1 MKARSLSWAVVALL
15 AVAAVCVPFMVSG
28 YMVRQFTEI
37 FMYAIL
43 ASALNII
50 AGYTGYVAFGNMV
63 FFGMGAYTVA
73 ILMTKAN
80 FPFAAAF
87 VFAGIISVITAVL
100 LGALLLRLK
109 GQYFALGTTGVM
121 LAVRQVV
128 DIWSSLTGGT
138 QGITIPRLP
147 GTPYFANAFF
157 YFFMLVLLIITVFF
171 VSRLHTNRLGYAFKA
186 IRADE
191 EAANVMGINTTKYK
205 IIAWSLSAFFTGL
218 TGAVY
223 AYWFSYIESKAV
235 FDILWVTNM
244 FVMIIVG
251 GMGTVMGPVVGA
263 FLLQSVSRFFWSRY
277 MTLHLGILGTI
288 IIFTV
293 LFIPN
298 GILKVRWKGI
308 VGFCV
313 GKLRAEKFRRPK
325 ASAGEDKRE

>member
-1 MKARSLSWAVVALL
+1 MKARTISWVI
-15 AVAAVCVPFMVSG
+15 VAALTATAVFLPFMVSG

-50 AGYTGYVAFGNMV
+50 AGYTGYAAFGNMV

-73 ILMTKAN
+73 ILMVKAN

-87 VFAGIISVITAVL
+87 VCAGVVSVITAII
-100 LGALLLRLK
+100 LGVMLLRLK
-109 GQYFALGTTGVM
+109 GPYFALGTTGAM

-128 DIWSSLTGGT
+128 DIWSDLTGGT
-138 QGITIPRLP
+138 MGISIPRLP

-157 YFFMLVLLIITVFF
+157 YFFMLALLIITVLFI
-171 VSRLHTNRLGYAFKA
+171 SRLHTNRLGYAFKA

-263 FLLQSVSRFFWSRY
+263 FLLQSISRFFWSRY

-293 LFIPN
+293 LFLPN

-308 VGFCV
+308 AGFCT
-313 GKLRAEKFRRPK
+313 GKLRSLKTPAREGN
-325 ASAGEDKRE
+325 GE

>member
-1 MKARSLSWAVVALL
+1 MSRCATIGVLL
-15 AVAAVCVPFMVSG
+15 ALALAALGLPFLVSG
-28 YMVRQFTEI
+28 FWVRQFTEI

-50 AGYTGYVAFGNMV
+50 AGYTGYTAFGNMV

-80 FPFAAAF
+80 FPFAVAF
-87 VFAGIISVITAVL
+87 LCAGVISVIAAVL
-100 LGALLLRLK
+100 LGMLLLRLK
-109 GQYFALGTTGVM
+109 GQYFALGTTGAM
-121 LAVRQVV
+121 LAVRQIV
-128 DIWSSLTGGT
+128 DIWSDFTGGT
-138 QGITIPRLP
+138 QGISIPRLP

-157 YFFMLVLLIITVFF
+157 YFFMLGLLVVTVLF

-186 IRADE
+186 IRANE

-223 AYWFSYIESKAV
+223 AYWFSYIESKTV
-235 FDILWVTNM
+235 FDVLWVTNM

-251 GMGTVMGPVVGA
+251 GMGTVLGPVVGA
-263 FLLQSVSRFFWSRY
+263 FLLQTVSRYFWSRY

-288 IIFTV
+288 IIFAV
-293 LFIPN
+293 LCIPN
-298 GILKVRWKGI
+298 GILRVRWKGI
-308 VGFCV
+308 AGFLCE
-313 GKLRAEKFRRPK
+313 KIRAVKD
-325 ASAGEDKRE
+325 ASAQKEARR

>member
-1 MKARSLSWAVVALL
+1 MKARTISWVIVAALT
-15 AVAAVCVPFMVSG
+15 VAAVFLPFIVSG

-50 AGYTGYVAFGNMV
+50 AGYTGYAAFGNMV

-73 ILMTKAN
+73 ILMVKAN

-87 VFAGIISVITAVL
+87 VCAGVVSVITAII
-100 LGALLLRLK
+100 LGVMLLRLK
-109 GQYFALGTTGVM
+109 GPYFALGTTGAM

-128 DIWSSLTGGT
+128 DIWSDLTGGT
-138 QGITIPRLP
+138 MGISIPRLP

-157 YFFMLVLLIITVFF
+157 YFFMLALLIITVLFI
-171 VSRLHTNRLGYAFKA
+171 SRLHTNRLGYAFKA

-263 FLLQSVSRFFWSRY
+263 FLLQSISRFFWSRY

-293 LFIPN
+293 LFLPN

-308 VGFCV
+308 AGFCT
-313 GKLRAEKFRRPK
+313 GKLRSLKTPAREGN
-325 ASAGEDKRE
+325 GE

>member
-1 MKARSLSWAVVALL
+1 MRLVGRRSASVGVLVLLAIVALGL
-15 AVAAVCVPFMVSG
+15 PFLVSG
-28 YMVRQFTEI
+28 FWVRQFTEI

-50 AGYTGYVAFGNMV
+50 AGYTGYAAFGNMV

-87 VFAGIISVITAVL
+87 VCAGVVSVIMAII

-109 GQYFALGTTGVM
+109 GPYFALGTTGSM
-121 LAVRQVV
+121 LAVRQIV
-128 DIWSSLTGGT
+128 DIWSDFTGGT
-138 QGITIPRLP
+138 QGISIPRLP

-157 YFFMLVLLIITVFF
+157 YFFMLLLMLCTVFF

-218 TGAVY
+218 AGAVY

-263 FLLQSVSRFFWSRY
+263 FLLQTVSRYFWSRY

-288 IIFTV
+288 IIFAV
-293 LFIPN
+293 LCIPN
-298 GILKVRWKGI
+298 GILRVRWKGL
-308 VGFCV
+308 VV
-313 GKLRAEKFRRPK
+313 LVSEKLRGVR
-325 ASAGEDKRE
+325 GEGSR

>member
-1 MKARSLSWAVVALL
+1 MKTNRLLTGSVL
-15 AVAAVCVPFMVSG
+15 AVLAAITLSLPFFVSG
-28 YMVRQFTEI
+28 FWVRQFTEI

-50 AGYTGYVAFGNMV
+50 AGYTGYAAFGNMV

-73 ILMTKAN
+73 ILMTKAE
-80 FPFAAAF
+80 FPFALAF
-87 VFAGIISVITAVL
+87 VAAGVISVIMAIL
-100 LGALLLRLK
+100 LGFLLLRLK
-109 GQYFALGTTGVM
+109 GPYFALGTTGSM
-121 LAVRQVV
+121 LAVRQIV
-128 DIWSSLTGGT
+128 DIWSDFTGGT
-138 QGITIPRLP
+138 QGISIPRLP

-157 YFFMLVLLIITVFF
+157 YFFMLALLLVTVLF

-186 IRADE
+186 IRANE

-223 AYWFSYIESKAV
+223 AYWFSYIESKTV

-263 FLLQSVSRFFWSRY
+263 FLLQTVSRYFWSRY
-277 MTLHLGILGTI
+277 MTLHLGMLGTI
-288 IIFTV
+288 IIFAV
-293 LFIPN
+293 LCIPN
-298 GILKVRWKGI
+298 GILRVQWQGL
-308 VGFCV
+308 VGLWA
-313 GKLRAEKFRRPK
+313 GKLRGLR
-325 ASAGEDKRE
+325 ASAKKEDAP

>member
-1 MKARSLSWAVVALL
+1 MKMRNLSWAVVAAL

-80 FPFAAAF
+80 FPFAVAF
-87 VFAGIISVITAVL
+87 VCAGVISVFTAVL

-109 GQYFALGTTGVM
+109 GQYFALGTTGTM

-128 DIWSSLTGGT
+128 DIWSDLTGGT
-138 QGITIPRLP
+138 QGISIPRLP

-205 IIAWSLSAFFTGL
+205 IIAWCLSAFFTGL

-263 FLLQSVSRFFWSRY
+263 FLLQTISRFFWSRY

-293 LFIPN
+293 LCIPN
-298 GILKVRWKGI
+298 GILRVRWKGI
-308 VGFCV
+308 MGI
-313 GKLRAEKFRRPK
+313 LAEKFRGGKFRSPK
-325 ASAGEDKRE
+325 GPAKEGER

>member
-1 MKARSLSWAVVALL
+1 MKRRFLTLGVLALL
-15 AVAAVCVPFMVSG
+15 AALTLSLPFLVSG
-28 YMVRQFTEI
+28 FWVRQFTEI

-50 AGYTGYVAFGNMV
+50 AGYTGYTAFGNMV

-73 ILMTKAN
+73 ILMTKAG
-80 FPFAAAF
+80 FPFALAF
-87 VFAGIISVITAVL
+87 ASAGGISVIAAVL
-100 LGALLLRLK
+100 LGMLLLRLK
-109 GQYFALGTTGVM
+109 GQYFALGTTGAM

-128 DIWSSLTGGT
+128 DIWSDFTGGT
-138 QGITIPRLP
+138 QGISIPRLP

-157 YFFMLVLLIITVFF
+157 YFFMLALLVVTVLF

-186 IRADE
+186 IRANE

-223 AYWFSYIESKAV
+223 AYWFSYIESRTV
-235 FDILWVTNM
+235 FDVLWVTNM

-251 GMGTVMGPVVGA
+251 GMGTVLGPVVGA
-263 FLLQSVSRFFWSRY
+263 FLLQTVSRYFWSRY

-288 IIFTV
+288 IIFAV
-293 LFIPN
+293 LCIPN
-298 GILKVRWKGI
+298 GILRVRWKGI
-308 VGFCV
+308 AGFL
-313 GKLRAEKFRRPK
+313 GEKLRAAKSASGEKGGRR
-325 ASAGEDKRE
+325 

>member
-1 MKARSLSWAVVALL
+1 MKLVGRRPATVGILALLLLVALGL
-15 AVAAVCVPFMVSG
+15 PFVVSG
-28 YMVRQFTEI
+28 FWVRQFTEI

-50 AGYTGYVAFGNMV
+50 AGYTGYAAFGNMV

-80 FPFAAAF
+80 CPFALAFAAAG
-87 VFAGIISVITAVL
+87 VISVIMAII
-100 LGALLLRLK
+100 LGFLLLRLR
-109 GQYFALGTTGVM
+109 GPYFALGTTGAM
-121 LAVRQVV
+121 LAVRQIV
-128 DIWSSLTGGT
+128 DIWSDLTGGT
-138 QGITIPRLP
+138 QGISIPRLP

-157 YFFMLVLLIITVFF
+157 YFFMLVLLIGTVVF
-171 VSRLHTNRLGYAFKA
+171 VSRLHVNRLGYAFKA

-223 AYWFSYIESKAV
+223 AYWFSYIESKTV

-251 GMGTVMGPVVGA
+251 GMGTVLGPVAGA
-263 FLLQSVSRFFWSRY
+263 FLLQTVSRYFWSRY

-288 IIFTV
+288 IIFAV
-293 LFIPN
+293 LCIPN
-298 GILKVRWKGI
+298 GILRVRWQGI
-308 VGFCV
+308 TGLFT
-313 GKLRAEKFRRPK
+313 RIFRGSKR
-325 ASAGEDKRE
+325 SAKKEDLP